1 MKTMQEHVNQTHDE
15 TFLIMFLIISI
26 NVLNITK
33 DDSQRFDVLS
43 IFFSRLLSLVADVT
57 QAEGRLKLYQV
68 GKDVMFSTLA
78 LFLNC

>member
-1 MKTMQEHVNQTHDE
+1 MKTMLEHVNQTQDE

-26 NVLNITK
+26 NVLNITE

-43 IFFSRLLSLVADVT
+43 IFFPQLLSWVADVT

-68 GKDVMFSTLA
+68 GKNVMFSTRT
-78 LFLNC
+78 CSIS